1 MATRPIELSLVSYK
15 ILARLILMGILVSP
29 DGRRTSSSKGSG
41 WKQRK
46 LCYRTLIV
54 VVVTKIVIRAT
65 QPCSM
70 MKDIANIPCEL
81 RVQHRAIL
89 LLFAARLC
97 IRFHLSWF
105 ASPISMRDNIPFL
118 LFTCTIFPLWETL
131 PDRFSQL
138 NMDGKVIT
146 NSRGRLSHPNIAA
159 IKPSI
164 VLIDTKCG
172 HRGWFVD
179 SLGFVMAL

>member
-1 MATRPIELSLVSYK
+1 MGVCGERIYETCYGVHMATRPIELSLVSYK

-70 MKDIANIPCEL
+70 MKDIADIPCEL

-97 IRFHLSWF
+97 TRFHLPWF
-105 ASPISMRDNIPFL
+105 ASPISMRDNIHFFSSL
-118 LFTCTIFPLWETL
+118 ALYS
-131 PDRFSQL
+131 RFEKHSQIVYF
-138 NMDGKVIT
+138 NSIWMGK
-146 NSRGRLSHPNIAA
+146 LSPILEVVFHIPI
-159 IKPSI
+159 
-164 VLIDTKCG
+164 
-172 HRGWFVD
+172 
-179 SLGFVMAL
+179 